1 MKLTL
6 LILIIFTSTLFATK
20 THSQVAK
27 VTIST
32 ESSSFSKILSEIEKQ
47 TDYLFVYDK
56 SDVNVNQEVKVNASN
71 ETVAEV
77 LTSIFR
83 NTDIVYAMEGTN
95 IMLMKK
101 EDRISTPFP
110 GQQQTKRLVTGTIV
124 DSYGDPVIGANVV
137 EKGTTNGSIT
147 DIDGKFS
154 LNVAGNAI
162 LQVSYIGY
170 TPQDVAV
177 NNRQNIAIKLIEDTQ
192 NLDEVVVVGY
202 GVVKKSDLTG
212 SVATLKSEAIGIGM
226 SNSPDQALK
235 GKTAGV
241 QITTTSGQ
249 PGSGNIVRVRG
260 TSSILG
266 SNEPLYVVDGIPL
279 DGGGS
284 AAGLSGRSISPLTS
298 ISPSDI
304 ESIEILKD
312 ASATAIYGSRG
323 ANGVI
328 MITTKQGKY
337 ASSFNVSANVMMGYQ
352 EVDHMIK
359 LTNPD
364 QWVEMWNESMD
375 YKNFG
380 LGKFDPNNLPA
391 RTDWQKEIF
400 RTAPVQRYELTIDGG
415 TEKLRYMLSGGYTA
429 QDGIIMDTD
438 FKRYTLRAN
447 VENKTTNWLTV
458 GANISATRT
467 DSHQAE
473 DGTINSNTPI
483 AQIILASPIKPVYQE
498 DGSYELYTDIEGR
511 RENPYAS
518 IKEIINND
526 VRNRFVSNLYA
537 NINVIP
543 DLMLRTNFAVD
554 YVNADAYNY
563 VPSYIAQGIANK
575 GSATIGGR
583 NQLYWNWTNTLTYM
597 KTFRDIHSLTAM
609 AGLEFQKNEVRGHNV
624 RGTNFANDNAMY
636 NNLNEAGTYT
646 AGSSYNAW
654 QMESYFARV
663 IYSLMNKYTL
673 TLTGR
678 IDGSSRFGANNKYAT
693 FPSAAAAWR
702 IKEENFMQDIDV
714 ISNLKLRASYGV
726 SGEQGI
732 PLYQT
737 LSTLTTNNAW
747 MNNSLYTGYYPS
759 RSADP
764 NLKWEK
770 THQTDIGL
778 DMGFLDNRLNLTLDY
793 YYKKTTDLLYRKA
806 LPPTSGFQSMLKNI
820 GSIENKGF
828 EISLD
833 AYVIDTKDFKWDL
846 NINNSWN
853 RNKVL
858 DLGDGRKEILNP
870 SDGVGGDDVKSWPSI
885 LRVGSPLGVLYG
897 YRSDGVIY
905 DDAEAAIAAQMGQV
919 LPFPGELKIVDLN
932 NDGKITDADKDIIAD
947 ANPKFTG
954 GMTNTFTYKNF
965 QLSFLLQW
973 VYGNDIMSFQ
983 HLTSQRLTL
992 GYNAMKDWYDGRW
1005 TEANPSRVEPRAGY
1019 DVRAYTDVSY
1029 HVFDGSFLRV
1039 NNLSLSYFLPKSVL
1053 SKINLKTVKLSAMAD
1068 NLYTF
1073 TKFRGWTP
1081 DISSFD
1087 NVMGQGIDTGT
1098 YPVPRTISFSINVGF

>member
-1 MKLTL
+1 MML
-6 LILIIFTSTLFATK
+6 SGSLFAQL
-20 THSQVAK
+20 SQKIDIKLENATLKEFFTAIENRTDYTFMYKNQDLTAPVSVEVK
-27 VTIST
+27 DTQLKDLLDQV
-32 ESSSFSKILSEIEKQ
+32 FSKLNIGYEVSGKRIILKSLSGKNSPEEK
-47 TDYLFVYDK
+47 K
-56 SDVNVNQEVKVNASN
+56 
-71 ETVAEV
+71 
-77 LTSIFR
+77 
-83 NTDIVYAMEGTN
+83 
-95 IMLMKK
+95 
-101 EDRISTPFP
+101 RIS
-110 GQQQTKRLVTGTIV
+110 GIVV
-124 DSYGDPVIGANVV
+124 DSQGEPVIGANVI
-137 EKGTTNGSIT
+137 EKGTTNGVIT
-147 DIDGKFS
+147 DVDGKFA
-154 LNVAGNAI
+154 LEVAGNAV
-162 LQVSYIGY
+162 LKVSYIGY
-170 TPQDVAV
+170 MSQEAPVKNQ
-177 NNRQNIAIKLIEDTQ
+177 QSFNIILQEDFQT
-192 NLDEVVVVGY
+192 LDEVVVVGY

-212 SVATLKSEAIGIGM
+212 SVAILKSEAINQGL
-226 SNSPDQALK
+226 SNSPDQALR

-241 QITTTSGQ
+241 QVTTTSGQ
-249 PGSGNIVRVRG
+249 PGAGNIVRVRG

-266 SNEPLYVVDGIPL
+266 SNDPLYVVDGIPL

-284 AAGLSGRSISPLTS
+284 ADGISGKSISPLTT

-323 ANGVI
+323 ANGVV

-337 ASSFNVSANVMMGYQ
+337 GSTFNANANIMVGFQ
-352 EVDHMIK
+352 QVDHMIK
-359 LTNPD
+359 LTTPE
-364 QWVEMWNESMD
+364 QWVELWNESMD

-380 LGKFDPNNLPA
+380 LGKFDAGNLPA

-400 RTAPVQRYELTIDGG
+400 RTAPVQRYELTFDGG

-447 VENKTTNWLTV
+447 IENKATKWLTI
-458 GANISATRT
+458 GTNISATRT
-467 DSHQAE
+467 ESNQAE
-473 DGTINSNTPI
+473 DGTIDSNTPV
-483 AQIILASPIKPVYQE
+483 AQIILASPIKPIYKE
-498 DGSYELYTDIEGR
+498 DGTYELFTDIEGR

-518 IKEIINND
+518 IKEITNND
-526 VRNRFVSNLYA
+526 IRNRFVSNLYA
-537 NINVIP
+537 NINLIP
-543 DLMLRTNFAVD
+543 ELTLRTNFAVD

-563 VPSYIAQGIANK
+563 VPSYIAQGVTNK
-575 GSATIGGR
+575 GSAAIGER

-597 KTFRDIHSLTAM
+597 KTFNDIHSLTAM
-609 AGLEFQKNEVRGHNV
+609 AGFEFQKNEARAHTAQ
-624 RGTNFANDNAMY
+624 GTNFANDNAKYY
-636 NNLNEAGTYT
+636 NLSEAGTYT
-646 AGSSYNAW
+646 ANSSYHAW
-654 QMESYFARV
+654 QMESYFARA

-678 IDGSSRFGANNKYAT
+678 VDGSSRFGANNKYAF
-693 FPSAAAAWR
+693 FPSAAGAWR
-702 IKEENFMQDIDV
+702 IKEEDFMQHVDQ

-737 LSTLTTNNAW
+737 LSTLASSNVW
-747 MNNSLYTGYYPS
+747 MNKTLYSGYYPS

-778 DMGFLDNRLNLTLDY
+778 EVGFLNNRLNLTMDY

-806 LPPTSGFQSMLKNI
+806 LPPSSGFSSMLKNI

-853 RNKVL
+853 RNKIL
-858 DLGDGRKEILNP
+858 DLGDGRHEIINP
-870 SDGVGGDDVKSWPSI
+870 GDGVGSGDIKAGPSI
-885 LRVGSPLGVLYG
+885 LRVGSPIGVLYG

-905 DDAEAAIAAQMGQV
+905 DEAEAKIAAEMGHI
-919 LPFPGELKIVDLN
+919 LPYPGELKIVDTN

-954 GMTNTFTYKNF
+954 GMTNTFSYKNF
-965 QLSFLLQW
+965 QLSLLLQW
-973 VYGNDIMSFQ
+973 VYGNDIMSYQ
-983 HLTSQRLTL
+983 HLASQRLTL
-992 GYNAMKDWYDGRW
+992 GYNAMKEWYDKRW
-1005 TEANPSRVEPRAGY
+1005 TVEKPSRLEPRAGY
-1019 DVRAYTDVSY
+1019 DVRAYPDVSY

-1039 NNLSLSYFLPKSVL
+1039 NNLTLSYVLPKSLL
-1053 SKINLKTVKLSAMAD
+1053 SRMSLKTVKISAMVD

-1073 TKFRGWTP
+1073 TKFKGWTP
-1081 DISSFD
+1081 DISSMD

-1098 YPVPRTISFSINVGF
+1098 YPVPRTISFSLNVGF